1 MMALKPTR
9 ATRTDVLFNEIEV
22 TKSEITWNQERIGEL
37 CLLALE
43 QTYNE
48 LILLDVRAKSYKKAF
63 DNYQKAVT
71 NANVYVKHS
80 DDLVW

>member
-1 MMALKPTR
+1 MMALKPTKV
-9 ATRTDVLFNEIEV
+9 TRTSVLFTEIEV
-22 TKSEITWNQERIGEL
+22 TKSTIKWNQERIGEL
-37 CLLALE
+37 VLLALE

-71 NANVYVKHS
+71 NANVYIKHS